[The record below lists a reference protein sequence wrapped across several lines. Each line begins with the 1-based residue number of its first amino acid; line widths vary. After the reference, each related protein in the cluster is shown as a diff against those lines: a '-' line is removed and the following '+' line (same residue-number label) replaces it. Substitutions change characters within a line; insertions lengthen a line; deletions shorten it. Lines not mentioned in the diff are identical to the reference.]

1 MVRTYVVEP
10 QQIFVPSLLQLL
22 QESGCSVVRVQDAL
36 DPLDVVR
43 SRPQMLFFDCDVVDE
58 ATTRALEFVVDSMPE
73 LDLCLYSR
81 TPPAQLQTRTSTRLL
96 YLEKSASHETLL
108 GALGRFTVNA

>member
-1 MVRTYVVEP
+1 VRTYVVEP

-22 QESGCSVVRVQDAL
+22 QESGCSIVRVQDAL
-36 DPLDVVR
+36 VPLDVVR
-43 SRPQMLFFDCDVVDE
+43 TRPQMLFFDCDVADD
-58 ATTRALEFVVDSMPE
+58 ATMRDLQFVVNSMPA
-73 LDLCLYSR
+73 LDLCFYSR
-81 TPPAQLQTRTSTRLL
+81 TPPAELQTQAPRRLL